1 MTEKF
6 DTSFNGLPSY
16 SESTSTS
23 LNSTPTLPTH
33 VARARSVLI
42 STLVTTQIIPCLH
55 SNVLSGVSSTTLLM
69 VPSNVSQLQPPQSN
83 IAGPTG
89 SWASEAAL
97 SQETVV
103 GFPTA
108 ENPTLVRLQGQEN
121 SLGFWCQPA
130 VVLELNQQLCSQLQQ
145 DGYRVVGG
153 NTSQRSM
160 SNVEWR
166 TIAKKPL
173 ATGEATIEVGMGE
186 ISLRIENAMG
196 LYETRTGKAVVVK
209 VEIGG

>member
-1 MTEKF
+1 MTGKCDPF
-6 DTSFNGLPSY
+6 FNSLPSY
-16 SESTSTS
+16 TESTSTS
-23 LNSTPTLPTH
+23 LNSTPTLPNH
-33 VARARSVLI
+33 VARARSALI
-42 STLVTTQIIPCLH
+42 STLVTTKIIPHLH

-83 IAGPTG
+83 IVGPKG

-97 SQETVV
+97 PQETVV

-108 ENPTLVRLQGQEN
+108 ENPTLVRLEGQEN

-130 VVLELNQQLCSQLQQ
+130 VLFELDQQLCSQLQQ

-153 NTSQRSM
+153 HTSQRSV

-166 TIAKKPL
+166 TIEKKL
-173 ATGEATIEVGMGE
+173 LQTGEATIGAGMRE
-186 ISLRIENAMG
+186 ISLRVENAMG